1 MIFADKLA
9 ALRRQQGW
17 SQEDLA
23 EKINVSRQSVSKWE
37 SNQSMPDLQKI
48 LQLSEIFGVS
58 TDYLL
63 KDDMKPSGQEG
74 EAVTISVPAVR
85 KVSARDADEFLSM
98 RESASRRIAL
108 GAFLC
113 IMSPTGLFA
122 LPALR
127 SLPGKVIYDYTASG
141 AGLAGLVILFLL
153 VAAAVAIFITT
164 GAGNAC
170 FAFLEKEPF
179 ELEPGL
185 ADVLRE
191 RQNGL
196 RPKHTL
202 FNAIGACLC
211 ILSPVPLL
219 VGAFSYSEPLVLLML
234 CVTMVIAG
242 IGVVFFITA
251 GIKWAAYEKLLREG
265 EYSSRNMETG
275 KLKSKISSIY
285 WLAVTA
291 GYLAWSFAANAWD
304 RSWIVW
310 PVAGVV
316 FAAVMVV
323 CDIVGKNKE

>member
-17 SQEDLA
+17 SQEELA
-23 EKINVSRQSVSKWE
+23 EKISVSRQSVSKWE

-63 KDDMKPSGQEG
+63 KDDMEPSVQEG
-74 EAVTISVPAVR
+74 VAVTISAPAMR
-85 KVSARDADEFLSM
+85 RVSAREADEFLSL
-98 RESASRRIAL
+98 RESASWRIAL
-108 GAFLC
+108 GVFLC
-113 IMSPTGLFA
+113 ILAPTGLFV

-153 VAAAVAIFITT
+153 VAAAVALFITT
-164 GAGNAC
+164 GARSEH

-185 ADVLRE
+185 ADALRE
-191 RQNGL
+191 RQNGF
-196 RPKHTL
+196 RPKHTI

-234 CVTMVIAG
+234 CATMFLAG

-265 EYSSRNMETG
+265 EYSQRNMESG
-275 KLKSKISSIY
+275 KLKGKIASIF

-291 GYLAWSFAANAWD
+291 GFLAWSFAADAWD

-323 CDIVGKNKE
+323 CDILGRNKE